1 MGSELTL
8 TRKPKYEGGEPSQ
21 AALVEK
27 KESLQKDNNRSMRR
41 VGELARTQDELN
53 RELGGELAQIQDRAE
68 ELDRLEARAA
78 ETGVMAALARTFSRR
93 RTILQRR
100 SVAEGLL
107 SRYEAASR
115 CLRRASAF
123 SDELRL
129 CALELQQ
136 QVEQIHTDAAAS
148 ARNARQAAE
157 RVMVLERA
165 LEQLEQ
171 GGQDADSMT
180 ADECAQRRDE
190 LEFEQRST
198 TLQLELFQARVEM
211 LHTELAP
218 ARSLRDTVM
227 ELHGEMARFVLNASS
242 SLDTAGRRIQALG
255 AAADTPTVIAELQE
269 SLGDLGKAMISTEQY
284 VEQAQHLLTTVL
296 PDLNAKL
303 EAGARTDSLAL
314 VDDLDEIDRERSREL
329 ADRALRDAAVDEVNE
344 TVKGS

>member
-1 MGSELTL
+1 MGSELTP

-21 AALVEK
+21 VALVEK
-27 KESLQKDNNRSMRR
+27 KEELQRGNNRSMQR
-41 VGELARTQDELN
+41 VGDLARTQDELN
-53 RELGGELAQIQDRAE
+53 RELGGELAVIQDHAE
-68 ELDRLEARAA
+68 ELDQLETQAA
-78 ETGVMAALARTFSRR
+78 QSGIMAALARTFSRR
-93 RTILQRR
+93 RMILQRR

-129 CALELQQ
+129 CALEMQQ
-136 QVEQIHTDAAAS
+136 QVEQIHEDASTS
-148 ARNARQAAE
+148 ARNGQRAAE
-157 RVMVLERA
+157 QVMVLERA
-165 LEQLEQ
+165 LEQLDE
-171 GGQDADSMT
+171 GGQDVDQLT
-180 ADECAQRRDE
+180 ADARAQRRDE
-190 LEFEQRST
+190 LEFLQRST

-211 LHTELAP
+211 LHTELGP
-218 ARSLRDTVM
+218 ARALRDTVM
-227 ELHGEMARFVLNASS
+227 ELHGEMARFALNASS

-284 VEQAQHLLTTVL
+284 VQQAQHLLTTVL

-329 ADRALRDAAVDEVNE
+329 ADRALRDAAKDEVDE